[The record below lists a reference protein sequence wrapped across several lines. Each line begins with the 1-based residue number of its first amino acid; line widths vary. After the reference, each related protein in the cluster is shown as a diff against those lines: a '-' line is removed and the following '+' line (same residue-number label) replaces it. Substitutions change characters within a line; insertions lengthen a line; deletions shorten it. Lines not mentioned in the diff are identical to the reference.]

1 MGVGPAA
8 SVWVP
13 GVRPLAQTKPWSGK
27 GQRPLLRLRRD
38 GERKPVSVKELA
50 LNLPGQAWRIV
61 EWREGS
67 NDGLNGRFARVRV
80 HAAHRDN
87 LRAELRP
94 RNGWSSNGPRPK
106 PNRPSIGC
114 PFCPPDIAF
123 DRLLDAIK
131 ITLAHR
137 P

>member
-67 NDGLNGRFARVRV
+67 NEGLNGRFARVRV
-80 HAAHRDN
+80 PCGSSRQSA
-87 LRAELRP
+87 LRTAP
-94 RNGWSSNGPRPK
+94 RGVAGYRMVRGRSRTDQILALDSATRH
-106 PNRPSIGC
+106 
-114 PFCPPDIAF
+114 PF
-123 DRLLDAIK
+123 R
-131 ITLAHR
+131 
-137 P
+137 